1 MPQGELSSRLTAVND
16 RERARSIHVD
26 IRLNVQRSFF
36 MCDYSLHLAASRPA
50 ELAETLVTTEFF
62 GTRTRGFA
70 SPSDLGTAVC
80 LRPGTEIAFEENA
93 YIQGALFRWPV
104 KDRLAR
110 FRQINLDQPTQHH
123 DALEFANGRIV
134 LVTDLVVGLR
144 ATVLQLPV
152 SPAGKPALPATTQP
166 ASLPA

>member
-1 MPQGELSSRLTAVND
+1 
-16 RERARSIHVD
+16 
-26 IRLNVQRSFF
+26 

-70 SPSDLGTAVC
+70 SPSDAGTAVC

-93 YIQGALFRWPV
+93 YIQGALFRWPI

-110 FRQINLDQPTQHH
+110 FRQINLEDPAQHH

-134 LVTDLVVGLR
+134 LVTDLVFSLR
-144 ATVLQLPV
+144 AAVPPLTVSAADQPV
-152 SPAGKPALPATTQP
+152 VPPQ
-166 ASLPA
+166 

>member
-1 MPQGELSSRLTAVND
+1 
-16 RERARSIHVD
+16 
-26 IRLNVQRSFF
+26 

-50 ELAETLVTTEFF
+50 ELAETIVITEFF

-70 SPSDLGTAVC
+70 SPSDPATAVC

-93 YIQGALFRWPV
+93 YIQGVLFRWPI

-110 FRQINLDQPTQHH
+110 FRQIDLDKPAQHH

-134 LVTDLVVGLR
+134 LVTDLAVGQR
-144 ATVLQLPV
+144 ASVLQLPV
-152 SPAGKPALPATTQP
+152 SPAEKPAAAAVEEPAQVRV
-166 ASLPA
+166 

>member
-1 MPQGELSSRLTAVND
+1 
-16 RERARSIHVD
+16 
-26 IRLNVQRSFF
+26 
-36 MCDYSLHLAASRPA
+36 
-50 ELAETLVTTEFF
+50 
-62 GTRTRGFA
+62 
-70 SPSDLGTAVC
+70 
-80 LRPGTEIAFEENA
+80 
-93 YIQGALFRWPV
+93 V

-152 SPAGKPALPATTQP
+152 SPAEKPTLPATTQP

>member
-1 MPQGELSSRLTAVND
+1 
-16 RERARSIHVD
+16 
-26 IRLNVQRSFF
+26 

-50 ELAETLVTTEFF
+50 ELAETIVITEFF

-70 SPSDLGTAVC
+70 SPSDPGTAVC
-80 LRPGTEIAFEENA
+80 LRPGTEIAFEANA
-93 YIQGALFRWPV
+93 LIQGALFRWPV

-110 FRQINLDQPTQHH
+110 FRQVDLDKPSQHH

-134 LVTDLVVGLR
+134 LVTDLAVGQR

-152 SPAGKPALPATTQP
+152 ISTMKTPAVAKPAPVQA
-166 ASLPA
+166 